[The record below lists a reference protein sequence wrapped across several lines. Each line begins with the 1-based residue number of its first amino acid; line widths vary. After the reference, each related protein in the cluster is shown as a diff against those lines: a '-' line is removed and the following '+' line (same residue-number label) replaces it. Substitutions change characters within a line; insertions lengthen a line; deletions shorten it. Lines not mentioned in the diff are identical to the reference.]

1 MRIKNLSIITK
12 ATSTAILVV
21 LLSIS
26 ISFASDSATG
36 KTLILYYSKTGN
48 TRAACESLQKALD
61 ADLTE
66 IKDLNN
72 RHSRWGGITGMLI
85 TLLGWHTD
93 IEPEH
98 IDMNPYSRIIVAS
111 PIWAARFTPAIR
123 TFVETN
129 RFDGKKVAVFVT
141 SDTHIEK
148 KYHEKCTKL
157 VMDAGGDVVE
167 FFQVQAMEDSGG
179 EEIKRTKQQIVED
192 TLKLVPEIKKAFA
205 MGKKVE

>member
-1 MRIKNLSIITK
+1 VKRFKVLPFAKITL
-12 ATSTAILVV
+12 AVICTFF
-21 LLSIS
+21 IS
-26 ISFASDSATG
+26 CSFAYAQEDTTG

-93 IEPEH
+93 IEPEY

-129 RFDGKKVAVFVT
+129 RFDGKKVAIFVT
-141 SDTHIEK
+141 ADTYSEK
-148 KYHEKCTKL
+148 KYREKCAKL
-157 VMDAGGDVVE
+157 VMDADGDVVG
-167 FFQVQAMEDSGG
+167 FFQVQAKEEKNG
-179 EEIKRTKQQIVED
+179 EEIDRTKEQMVED
-192 TLKLVPEIKKAFA
+192 TLKLVPEIKKTFA
-205 MGKKVE
+205 MGK